1 MLHFDEIPKPPT
13 FCEASQNLATEVMAM
28 VEQGEVDLIKVLYS
42 VYSGDK
48 DKVILKKALANY
60 SQDKPLTP
68 SEFGLSIYNDCV
80 E

>member
-1 MLHFDEIPKPPT
+1 MIDIQPPPT
-13 FCEASQNLATEVMAM
+13 YCEARQNIATEVMAM
-28 VEQGEVDLIKVLYS
+28 VEQGEVYSIKVLYS
-42 VYSGDK
+42 VYSDDS

-80 E
+80 SNK